1 MIPDEKANNA
11 IASINSIDKFHTFYI
26 LSFLALNRDITLEFK
41 RRGITIT
48 DVERGILAGKL
59 NRAYTLYG
67 LYKVTNHNYVVHT
80 KVSEQYK
87 CSGCRTL
94 QFNTMMNIDFQSEK

>member
-1 MIPDEKANNA
+1 M
-11 IASINSIDKFHTFYI
+11 
-26 LSFLALNRDITLEFK
+26 
-41 RRGITIT
+41 
-48 DVERGILAGKL
+48 

-87 CSGCRTL
+87 CRGCRTL